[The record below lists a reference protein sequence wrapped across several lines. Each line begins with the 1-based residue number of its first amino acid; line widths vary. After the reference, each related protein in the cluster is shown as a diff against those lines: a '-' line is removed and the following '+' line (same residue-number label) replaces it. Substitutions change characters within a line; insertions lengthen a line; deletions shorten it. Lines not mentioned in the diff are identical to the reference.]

1 VFILEEEKKLLL
13 SILELEESKKEALI
27 DRNLDKLIEIND
39 KEQRIFEDINKYE
52 VSRYEIIKKLQERF
66 KLDNSITLS
75 DLLPFLKD
83 KGKLEVLKGEVIE
96 IVEKIK
102 SLSFENRIL
111 IESAMNVSMEI
122 IENFTNTKQINLGYD
137 KKGRKEMKVDFNTY
151 STIG

>member
-1 VFILEEEKKLLL
+1 
-13 SILELEESKKEALI
+13 
-27 DRNLDKLIEIND
+27 
-39 KEQRIFEDINKYE
+39 
-52 VSRYEIIKKLQERF
+52 YEIIKKLQERF